1 MQLTMNADEL
11 SVFRKC
17 ARAKTV
23 SREIFVWLT
32 VTVLLTTV
40 LPAEAQ
46 QPKKV
51 FRIGFLGVSSSS
63 AYSGYIDAFRK
74 GLRDLGY
81 VEGQNIAI
89 EYLYGDGKSD
99 RLADLSANL
108 IRLKV
113 DVILVSG
120 SLAIGA
126 LKNATKA
133 IPVVMTSV
141 EDPVAQGFVDGLAR
155 PGGNMTGLTNLAPE
169 LSGKRLELVK
179 ETLPKIDRVAILWD
193 PGGPG
198 PAVAFKET
206 QAVAPSMSLQ
216 LQSLQVRNPHDLERA
231 FKTAIAE
238 RSGALIVLQSFLTNA
253 HRQRIVQLA
262 LTHRLPGMYT
272 QMEYVE
278 VGGLMSYAPSY
289 TDIYRRAATY
299 VDKILKGT
307 KPADLPVEQP
317 TKFEFVINLKTAK
330 QIGLTIPPNV
340 LVRADR
346 VIR

>member
-1 MQLTMNADEL
+1 MIRRIICPLIIFLL
-11 SVFRKC
+11 S
-17 ARAKTV
+17 
-23 SREIFVWLT
+23 I
-32 VTVLLTTV
+32 VTL
-40 LPAEAQ
+40 AAAQ
-46 QPKKV
+46 QPKHV
-51 FRIGFLGVSSSS
+51 PRVGFLGGSSAA
-63 AYSGYIDAFRK
+63 AYSGFIDAFRK
-74 GLRDLGY
+74 SLRDLGY

-89 EYLYGDGKSD
+89 EYRYADGKRD
-99 RLADLSANL
+99 RLSDLSADL

-126 LKNATKA
+126 LKNATKT
-133 IPVVMTSV
+133 IPIVMTTV
-141 EDPVAQGFVDGLAR
+141 EDPVAQGFVDSLAR
-155 PGGNMTGLTNLAPE
+155 PGGNITGLTNLAPE
-169 LSGKRLELVK
+169 LSGKRMELVK
-179 ETLPKIDRVAILWD
+179 ETLPKVDRIAVLWD
-193 PGGPG
+193 PSGPG

-206 QAVAPSMSLQ
+206 QAVAPPMGLQ
-216 LQSLQVRNPHDLERA
+216 LQSLQVRSPNDFEGA
-231 FKTAIAE
+231 FKAAIAE

-253 HRQRIVQLA
+253 HRRRIVDLA

-317 TKFEFVINLKTAK
+317 TNSSLSSISRLPSRSA
-330 QIGLTIPPNV
+330 
-340 LVRADR
+340 
-346 VIR
+346 

>member
-1 MQLTMNADEL
+1 MIGRINISLVFIFLFFAVSLAD
-11 SVFRKC
+11 
-17 ARAKTV
+17 
-23 SREIFVWLT
+23 
-32 VTVLLTTV
+32 
-40 LPAEAQ
+40 AQ
-46 QPKKV
+46 QTKNVP
-51 FRIGFLGVSSSS
+51 RIGFLGGSSAA
-63 AYSGYIDAFRK
+63 AYSGFIDAFRK
-74 GLRDLGY
+74 SLRDLGY

-89 EYLYGDGKSD
+89 EYRYADGKRD
-99 RLADLSANL
+99 RLSDLSADL

-126 LKNATKA
+126 LKNATKT
-133 IPVVMTSV
+133 IPIVMTTV
-141 EDPVAQGFVDGLAR
+141 EDPVAQGFVDSLAR
-155 PGGNMTGLTNLAPE
+155 PGGNITGLTNLAPE
-169 LSGKRLELVK
+169 LSGKRMELVK
-179 ETLPKIDRVAILWD
+179 ETLPKVDRIAVLWD
-193 PGGPG
+193 PSGPG

-206 QAVAPSMSLQ
+206 QAVAPPMGLQ
-216 LQSLQVRNPHDLERA
+216 LQSLQVRSPNDFEGA
-231 FKTAIAE
+231 FKAAIAE

-253 HRQRIVQLA
+253 HRRRIVDLA

-330 QIGLTIPPNV
+330 QIGVTIPPNV
-340 LVRADR
+340 LARADR

>member
-1 MQLTMNADEL
+1 MIRRIICPLIIFLL
-11 SVFRKC
+11 S
-17 ARAKTV
+17 
-23 SREIFVWLT
+23 I
-32 VTVLLTTV
+32 VTL
-40 LPAEAQ
+40 AAAQ
-46 QPKKV
+46 QTKNVP
-51 FRIGFLGVSSSS
+51 RIGFLGGSSAA
-63 AYSGYIDAFRK
+63 AYSGFIDAFRK
-74 GLRDLGY
+74 SLRDLGY

-89 EYLYGDGKSD
+89 EYRYADGKRD
-99 RLADLSANL
+99 RLSDLSADL

-126 LKNATKA
+126 LKNATKT
-133 IPVVMTSV
+133 IPIVMTTV
-141 EDPVAQGFVDGLAR
+141 EDPVAQGFVDSLAR
-155 PGGNMTGLTNLAPE
+155 PGGNITGLTNLAPE
-169 LSGKRLELVK
+169 LSGKRMELVK
-179 ETLPKIDRVAILWD
+179 ETLPKVDRIAVLWD
-193 PGGPG
+193 PSGPG

-206 QAVAPSMSLQ
+206 QAVAPPMGLQ
-216 LQSLQVRNPHDLERA
+216 LQSLQVRSPNDFEGA
-231 FKTAIAE
+231 FKAAIAE

-253 HRQRIVQLA
+253 HRRRIVDLV

-330 QIGLTIPPNV
+330 QIGVTIPPNV
-340 LVRADR
+340 LARADR

>member
-1 MQLTMNADEL
+1 MIGRVNISLVFIFLFFAVSLAD
-11 SVFRKC
+11 
-17 ARAKTV
+17 
-23 SREIFVWLT
+23 
-32 VTVLLTTV
+32 
-40 LPAEAQ
+40 AQ
-46 QPKKV
+46 QTKNVP
-51 FRIGFLGVSSSS
+51 RIGFLGGSSAS
-63 AYSGYIDAFRK
+63 AYSGFIDAFRK
-74 GLRDLGY
+74 SLRDLGY

-89 EYLYGDGKSD
+89 EYRYADGKRD
-99 RLADLSANL
+99 RLSDLSADL

-126 LKNATKA
+126 LKNATKT
-133 IPVVMTSV
+133 IPIVMTTV
-141 EDPVAQGFVDGLAR
+141 EDPVAQGFVDSLAR
-155 PGGNMTGLTNLAPE
+155 PGGNITGLTNLAPE

-179 ETLPKIDRVAILWD
+179 ETLPKIDRVAVLWD
-193 PGGPG
+193 PAGPG

-206 QAVAPSMSLQ
+206 QAVALPMGLQ
-216 LQSLQVRNPHDLERA
+216 LQSLEIRSPNDFEGA
-231 FKTAIAE
+231 FKAAIAE
-238 RSGALIVLQSFLTNA
+238 RSGAVIVLQSFLTNA
-253 HRQRIVQLA
+253 HRRRIVDLA

-317 TKFEFVINLKTAK
+317 IKFEFVINLKTAK

-340 LVRADR
+340 LARADR

>member
-1 MQLTMNADEL
+1 MIGRINISLVVIFLFFAVSLAD
-11 SVFRKC
+11 
-17 ARAKTV
+17 
-23 SREIFVWLT
+23 
-32 VTVLLTTV
+32 
-40 LPAEAQ
+40 AQ
-46 QPKKV
+46 QTKNVP
-51 FRIGFLGVSSSS
+51 RIGFLGGSSAS
-63 AYSGYIDAFRK
+63 AYSGFIDAFRK
-74 GLRDLGY
+74 SLRDLGY

-89 EYLYGDGKSD
+89 EYRYADGKRD
-99 RLADLSANL
+99 RLSDLSADL

-126 LKNATKA
+126 LKNATKT
-133 IPVVMTSV
+133 IPIVMTTV
-141 EDPVAQGFVDGLAR
+141 EDPVAQGFVDSLAR
-155 PGGNMTGLTNLAPE
+155 PGGNITGLTNLAPE

-179 ETLPKIDRVAILWD
+179 ETLPKIDRVAVLWD
-193 PGGPG
+193 PVGPG

-206 QAVAPSMSLQ
+206 QAVAPPMGLQ
-216 LQSLQVRNPHDLERA
+216 LQSLEIRSPNDFEGA
-231 FKTAIAE
+231 FKAAIAE
-238 RSGALIVLQSFLTNA
+238 RSGAVIVLQSFLTNA
-253 HRQRIVQLA
+253 HRRRIVDLA

-289 TDIYRRAATY
+289 TAIYGRAATY

-317 TKFEFVINLKTAK
+317 MKFELVINLKTAK

-340 LVRADR
+340 LARADR

>member
-1 MQLTMNADEL
+1 MIRRISICPLIIFL
-11 SVFRKC
+11 LFI
-17 ARAKTV
+17 V
-23 SREIFVWLT
+23 SL
-32 VTVLLTTV
+32 
-40 LPAEAQ
+40 AGAQ
-46 QPKKV
+46 QPKRV
-51 FRIGFLGVSSSS
+51 PHVGFLGNSSAS
-63 AYSGYIDAFRK
+63 AYSGFIEAFRK
-74 GLRDLGY
+74 GLRELGY

-89 EYLYGDGKSD
+89 EYRYGDGKRD
-99 RLADLSANL
+99 RLPNLSRDLIGLN
-108 IRLKV
+108 V

-126 LKNATKA
+126 LKNATKT
-133 IPVVMTSV
+133 IPIVMTSV
-141 EDPVAQGFVDGLAR
+141 EDPVAQGFVDSLAR
-155 PGGNMTGLTNLAPE
+155 PGGNITGLTNLAPE

-179 ETLPKIDRVAILWD
+179 ETLPKIDRIAVLWD

-216 LQSLQVRNPHDLERA
+216 LQSLQVRSQNDFEDA
-231 FKTAIAE
+231 FKAAIAE

-253 HRQRIVQLA
+253 HRQRIVDLA
-262 LTHRLPGMYT
+262 RTHRLPGMYT

-289 TDIYRRAATY
+289 TDIYRRAANY
-299 VDKILKGT
+299 VDKILKGA

-317 TKFEFVINLKTAK
+317 MKFEFVINLKTAK
-330 QIGLTIPPNV
+330 QIGVTIPPNV
-340 LVRADR
+340 LARADR

>member
-1 MQLTMNADEL
+1 MIRRIICPLIIFLL
-11 SVFRKC
+11 S
-17 ARAKTV
+17 
-23 SREIFVWLT
+23 I
-32 VTVLLTTV
+32 VTL
-40 LPAEAQ
+40 AAAQ
-46 QPKKV
+46 QPKHV
-51 FRIGFLGVSSSS
+51 PRVGFLGGSSAS
-63 AYSGYIDAFRK
+63 AYSGFIDAFRK
-74 GLRDLGY
+74 SLRDLGY

-89 EYLYGDGKSD
+89 EYRYADGKRD
-99 RLADLSANL
+99 RLSDLSADL

-126 LKNATKA
+126 LKNATKT
-133 IPVVMTSV
+133 IPIVMTTV
-141 EDPVAQGFVDGLAR
+141 EDPVAQGFVDSLAR
-155 PGGNMTGLTNLAPE
+155 PGGNITGLTNLAPE
-169 LSGKRLELVK
+169 LSGKRMELVK
-179 ETLPKIDRVAILWD
+179 ETLPKVDRIAVLWD
-193 PGGPG
+193 PSGPG

-206 QAVAPSMSLQ
+206 QAVAPPMGLQ
-216 LQSLQVRNPHDLERA
+216 LQSLQVRSPNDFEGA
-231 FKTAIAE
+231 FKAAIAE

-253 HRQRIVQLA
+253 HRRRIVDLA

-330 QIGLTIPPNV
+330 QIGVTIPPNV
-340 LVRADR
+340 LARADR

>member
-1 MQLTMNADEL
+1 MIGRINISLVVIFLFFAVSLAD
-11 SVFRKC
+11 
-17 ARAKTV
+17 
-23 SREIFVWLT
+23 
-32 VTVLLTTV
+32 
-40 LPAEAQ
+40 AQ
-46 QPKKV
+46 QTKNVP
-51 FRIGFLGVSSSS
+51 RIGFLGGSSAS
-63 AYSGYIDAFRK
+63 AYSGFIDAFRK
-74 GLRDLGY
+74 SLRDLGY

-89 EYLYGDGKSD
+89 EYRYADGKRD
-99 RLADLSANL
+99 RLSDLSADL

-126 LKNATKA
+126 LKNATKT
-133 IPVVMTSV
+133 IPIVMTTV
-141 EDPVAQGFVDGLAR
+141 EDPVAQGFVDSLAR
-155 PGGNMTGLTNLAPE
+155 PGGNITGLTNLAPE

-179 ETLPKIDRVAILWD
+179 ETLPKIDRVAVLWD
-193 PGGPG
+193 PVGPG
-198 PAVAFKET
+198 PVVAFKET
-206 QAVAPSMSLQ
+206 QAVAPPMGLQ
-216 LQSLQVRNPHDLERA
+216 LQSLEIRSPNDFEGA
-231 FKTAIAE
+231 FKAAIAE
-238 RSGALIVLQSFLTNA
+238 RSGAVIVLQSFLTNA
-253 HRQRIVQLA
+253 HRRRIVDLA

-289 TDIYRRAATY
+289 TAIYGRAATY

-317 TKFEFVINLKTAK
+317 MKFELVINLKTAK

-340 LVRADR
+340 LARADR

>member
-1 MQLTMNADEL
+1 M
-11 SVFRKC
+11 
-17 ARAKTV
+17 
-23 SREIFVWLT
+23 
-32 VTVLLTTV
+32 
-40 LPAEAQ
+40 
-46 QPKKV
+46 
-51 FRIGFLGVSSSS
+51 
-63 AYSGYIDAFRK
+63 
-74 GLRDLGY
+74 
-81 VEGQNIAI
+81 EGQNIAI
-89 EYLYGDGKSD
+89 EYRYADGKRD
-99 RLADLSANL
+99 RLSDLSADL

-126 LKNATKA
+126 LKNATKT
-133 IPVVMTSV
+133 IPIVMTTV
-141 EDPVAQGFVDGLAR
+141 EDPVAQGFVDSLAR
-155 PGGNMTGLTNLAPE
+155 PGGNITGLTNLAPE
-169 LSGKRLELVK
+169 LSGKRMELVK
-179 ETLPKIDRVAILWD
+179 ETLPKVDRIAVLWD
-193 PGGPG
+193 PSGPG

-206 QAVAPSMSLQ
+206 QAVAPPMGLQ
-216 LQSLQVRNPHDLERA
+216 LQSLQVRSPNDFEGA
-231 FKTAIAE
+231 FKAAIAE

-253 HRQRIVQLA
+253 HRRRIVDLV

-330 QIGLTIPPNV
+330 QIGVTIPPNV
-340 LVRADR
+340 LARADR

>member
-1 MQLTMNADEL
+1 MSSKNVEKLVRKIFDNLSLCALLFLL
-11 SVFRKC
+11 SV
-17 ARAKTV
+17 
-23 SREIFVWLT
+23 
-32 VTVLLTTV
+32 
-40 LPAEAQ
+40 PAIAQ
-46 QPKKV
+46 QSQKAP
-51 FRIGFLGVSSSS
+51 RIGFLGVSSSS

-74 GLRDLGY
+74 GLRELGY

-89 EYLYGDGKSD
+89 EYRYGDGKRD
-99 RLADLSANL
+99 RLPDLSADL

-113 DVILVSG
+113 DIIMVSG

-126 LKNATKA
+126 LKNATKT
-133 IPVVMTSV
+133 IPIVMTSV
-141 EDPVAQGFVDGLAR
+141 EEPVAQGFVDSLAR
-155 PGGNMTGLTNLAPE
+155 PGGNITGLTNLAPE

-179 ETLPKIDRVAILWD
+179 ETLPKIDRVAVLWD
-193 PGGPG
+193 PEGPG

-216 LQSLQVRNPHDLERA
+216 LQSLQVRSPNDFEGA
-231 FKTAIAE
+231 FKAASAE

-253 HRQRIVQLA
+253 HRHRIVDLA
-262 LTHRLPGMYT
+262 RTHRLPGMYT

-289 TDIYRRAATY
+289 TDIYRRAAIY
-299 VDKILKGT
+299 VDKILKGA

-317 TKFEFVINLKTAK
+317 MKFEFIVNLKTAK

-340 LVRADR
+340 LARADR
-346 VIR
+346 VIK

>member
-1 MQLTMNADEL
+1 MIRRIICPLIIFLL
-11 SVFRKC
+11 S
-17 ARAKTV
+17 
-23 SREIFVWLT
+23 I
-32 VTVLLTTV
+32 VTL
-40 LPAEAQ
+40 AAAQ
-46 QPKKV
+46 QPKHV
-51 FRIGFLGVSSSS
+51 PRVGFLGGSSAA
-63 AYSGYIDAFRK
+63 AYSGFIDAFRK
-74 GLRDLGY
+74 SLRDLGY

-89 EYLYGDGKSD
+89 EYRYADGKRD
-99 RLADLSANL
+99 RLSDLSADL

-126 LKNATKA
+126 LKNATKT
-133 IPVVMTSV
+133 IPIVMTTV
-141 EDPVAQGFVDGLAR
+141 EDPVAQGFVDSLAR
-155 PGGNMTGLTNLAPE
+155 PGGNITGLTNLAPE
-169 LSGKRLELVK
+169 LSGKRMELVK
-179 ETLPKIDRVAILWD
+179 ETLPKVDRIAVLWD
-193 PGGPG
+193 PSGPG

-206 QAVAPSMSLQ
+206 QAVAPPMGLQ
-216 LQSLQVRNPHDLERA
+216 LQSLQVRSPNDFEGA
-231 FKTAIAE
+231 FKAAIAE

-253 HRQRIVQLA
+253 HRRRIVDLA

-278 VGGLMSYAPSY
+278 VGDLMSYAPSY

-330 QIGLTIPPNV
+330 QIGVTIPPNV
-340 LVRADR
+340 LARADR

>member
-1 MQLTMNADEL
+1 MIRRIICPLIIFLL
-11 SVFRKC
+11 S
-17 ARAKTV
+17 
-23 SREIFVWLT
+23 I
-32 VTVLLTTV
+32 VTL
-40 LPAEAQ
+40 AAAQ
-46 QPKKV
+46 QPKHV
-51 FRIGFLGVSSSS
+51 PRVGFLGGSSAS
-63 AYSGYIDAFRK
+63 AYSGFIDAFRK
-74 GLRDLGY
+74 SLRDLGY

-89 EYLYGDGKSD
+89 EYRYADGKRD
-99 RLADLSANL
+99 RLSDLSADL

-126 LKNATKA
+126 LKNATKT
-133 IPVVMTSV
+133 IPIVMTTV
-141 EDPVAQGFVDGLAR
+141 EDPVAQGFVDSLAR
-155 PGGNMTGLTNLAPE
+155 PGGNITGLTNLAPE
-169 LSGKRLELVK
+169 LSGKRMELVK
-179 ETLPKIDRVAILWD
+179 ETLPKVDRIAVLWD
-193 PGGPG
+193 PSGPG

-206 QAVAPSMSLQ
+206 QAVAPPMGLQ
-216 LQSLQVRNPHDLERA
+216 LQSLQVRSPNDFEGA
-231 FKTAIAE
+231 FKAAIAE

-253 HRQRIVQLA
+253 HRRRIVDLA

-317 TKFEFVINLKTAK
+317 TNSSLSSISRLPSRLA
-330 QIGLTIPPNV
+330 
-340 LVRADR
+340 
-346 VIR
+346 

>member
-1 MQLTMNADEL
+1 MIRRIICPLIIFLL
-11 SVFRKC
+11 S
-17 ARAKTV
+17 
-23 SREIFVWLT
+23 I
-32 VTVLLTTV
+32 VTL
-40 LPAEAQ
+40 AAAQ
-46 QPKKV
+46 QTKNVP
-51 FRIGFLGVSSSS
+51 RIGFLGGSSAA
-63 AYSGYIDAFRK
+63 AYSGFIDAFRK
-74 GLRDLGY
+74 SLRDLGY

-89 EYLYGDGKSD
+89 EYRYADGKRD
-99 RLADLSANL
+99 RLSDLSADL

-126 LKNATKA
+126 LKNATKT
-133 IPVVMTSV
+133 IPIVMTTV
-141 EDPVAQGFVDGLAR
+141 EDPVAQGFVDSLAR
-155 PGGNMTGLTNLAPE
+155 PGGNITGLTNLAPE
-169 LSGKRLELVK
+169 LSGKRMELVK
-179 ETLPKIDRVAILWD
+179 ETLPKVDRIAVLWD
-193 PGGPG
+193 PSGPG

-206 QAVAPSMSLQ
+206 QAVAPPMGLQ
-216 LQSLQVRNPHDLERA
+216 LQSLQVRSPNDFEGA
-231 FKTAIAE
+231 FKAAIAE

-253 HRQRIVQLA
+253 HRRRIVDLA

-330 QIGLTIPPNV
+330 QIGVTIPPNV
-340 LVRADR
+340 LARADR

>member
-1 MQLTMNADEL
+1 MIGRINISLVFIFLFFAVSLAD
-11 SVFRKC
+11 
-17 ARAKTV
+17 
-23 SREIFVWLT
+23 
-32 VTVLLTTV
+32 
-40 LPAEAQ
+40 AQ
-46 QPKKV
+46 QTKNVP
-51 FRIGFLGVSSSS
+51 RIGFLGGSSAA
-63 AYSGYIDAFRK
+63 AYSGFIDAFRK
-74 GLRDLGY
+74 SLRDLGY

-89 EYLYGDGKSD
+89 EYRYADGKRD
-99 RLADLSANL
+99 RLSDLSADL

-126 LKNATKA
+126 LKNATKT
-133 IPVVMTSV
+133 IPIVMTTV
-141 EDPVAQGFVDGLAR
+141 EDPVAQGFVDSLAR
-155 PGGNMTGLTNLAPE
+155 PGGNITGLTNLAPE
-169 LSGKRLELVK
+169 LSGKRMELVK
-179 ETLPKIDRVAILWD
+179 ETLPKVDRIAVLWD
-193 PGGPG
+193 PSGPG

-206 QAVAPSMSLQ
+206 QAVAPPMGLQ
-216 LQSLQVRNPHDLERA
+216 LQSLQVRSPNDFEGA
-231 FKTAIAE
+231 FKAAIAE

-253 HRQRIVQLA
+253 HRRRIVDLV

-330 QIGLTIPPNV
+330 QIGVTIPPNV
-340 LVRADR
+340 LARADR

>member
-1 MQLTMNADEL
+1 MIGRINISLVVIFLFFAVSLAD
-11 SVFRKC
+11 
-17 ARAKTV
+17 
-23 SREIFVWLT
+23 
-32 VTVLLTTV
+32 
-40 LPAEAQ
+40 AQ
-46 QPKKV
+46 QTKNVP
-51 FRIGFLGVSSSS
+51 RIGFLGGSSAS
-63 AYSGYIDAFRK
+63 AYSGFIDAFRK
-74 GLRDLGY
+74 SLRDLGY

-89 EYLYGDGKSD
+89 EYRYADGKRD
-99 RLADLSANL
+99 RLSDLSADL

-126 LKNATKA
+126 LKNATKR
-133 IPVVMTSV
+133 IPIVMTTV
-141 EDPVAQGFVDGLAR
+141 EDPVAQGFVDSLAR
-155 PGGNMTGLTNLAPE
+155 PGGNITGLTNLAPE

-179 ETLPKIDRVAILWD
+179 ETLPKIDRVAVLWD
-193 PGGPG
+193 PLGPG

-206 QAVAPSMSLQ
+206 QAVAPPMGLQ
-216 LQSLQVRNPHDLERA
+216 LQSLEIRSPNDFEGA
-231 FKTAIAE
+231 FKAAIAE
-238 RSGALIVLQSFLTNA
+238 RSGAVIVLQSFLTNA
-253 HRQRIVQLA
+253 HRRRIVDLA

-289 TDIYRRAATY
+289 TAIYGRAATY

-317 TKFEFVINLKTAK
+317 MKFELVINLKTAK

-340 LVRADR
+340 LARADR
-346 VIR
+346 VIK